1 MISATFCD
9 SQLRL
14 LFTMLEKS
22 SLPIVRSNL
31 MIATGDLAIRFPN
44 LVDPWTPH
52 LYARLRDPAQQ
63 VRRTAG
69 LVMTHLILKD
79 MVKVKGQVS
88 EMAVLLIDPVPQ
100 ITALAKNFFNE
111 LPTRATRSITSFQI
125 SSAACQTPRE
135 GWRKSLSTSS

>member
-1 MISATFCD
+1 METAFPRRVGAGAVSPDDPLFASSATFCD

-52 LYARLRDPAQQ
+52 LYAR
-63 VRRTAG
+63 
-69 LVMTHLILKD
+69 
-79 MVKVKGQVS
+79 
-88 EMAVLLIDPVPQ
+88 
-100 ITALAKNFFNE
+100 
-111 LPTRATRSITSFQI
+111 
-125 SSAACQTPRE
+125 
-135 GWRKSLSTSS
+135 